1 MPLKN
6 NLANEES
13 KETIVPDPVKRV
25 AYKPQPVKTL
35 KKNASEAVI
44 AISPTKK
51 AVERPMTARP
61 AAGLGVKA
69 AIKVIAAEKEP

>member
-13 KETIVPDPVKRV
+13 KELVVPDSVKRV
-25 AYKPQPVKTL
+25 AYKPPVKTL

-51 AVERPMTARP
+51 TVERPMTARP